1 MLNLQ
6 IFISTIS
13 GTEVIF
19 TLAILLSAV
28 LFYYGYKKEFYEIFF
43 TSVTAMCIT
52 FSLKYILKIPRPEH
66 MLILEDGYRFPSGH
80 ATMAG
85 VVSALIIYFTHKH
98 IKNKVLSYSLH
109 LFAILWLILVSYSRL
124 YLQVHYLID
133 VVAGGLIGIVTTLII
148 IRVFMHFHYYK

>member
-19 TLAILLSAV
+19 SLALILSFV
-28 LFYYGYKKEFYEIFF
+28 LFYYGYKKEFYETFF
-43 TSVTAMCIT
+43 SSATAMCIT

-66 MLILEDGYRFPSGH
+66 MLIVEDGYRFPSGH

-85 VVSALIIYFTHKH
+85 VVSALVIYFTYKKV
-98 IKNKVLSYSLH
+98 KNKLLKYSLY
-109 LFAILWLILVSYSRL
+109 LFATLWLVLVSYSRL
-124 YLQVHYLID
+124 YLQVHYLVD
-133 VVAGGLIGIVTTLII
+133 VVTGGFIGLLTVYVII
-148 IRVFMHFHYYK
+148 KIFKHFHYYN